1 MSGTGP
7 FRGGTSGARTGA
19 SRSPAEEHLGDRL
32 AAFVDG
38 ELRDDTRERVLA
50 HLATCDQCKAEADE
64 QRRLK
69 NAVAEAMPPALSAGL
84 LARLQG
90 LPASGPGSDDGPFF
104 GGGLFG
110 PQDDFGTPEES
121 GERDDYRPFG
131 RRDGAKA
138 YLPSSGAS
146 ALTPSHERL
155 DGFRFRIH
163 EVNRSAS
170 RGRRFAFAAAGA
182 FSLAA
187 IALGGALPLDAAVEG
202 GGAADAGAGSAV
214 TPLGGGGNGALLDG
228 RQRPGSA
235 RSAPAAR
242 ATPLSASAPL
252 LRPQGERGPVSH
264 PFVSDLAS
272 TTPEA
277 VPQAPI
283 PLTAQSVAPSPLPLL
298 GTGPA
303 R

>member
-1 MSGTGP
+1 MSGKGP
-7 FRGGTSGARTGA
+7 FRSGTSGAA
-19 SRSPAEEHLGDRL
+19 RSTAEEHLGDRL

-50 HLATCDQCKAEADE
+50 HLATCEQCKAEADE

-69 NAVAEAMPPALSAGL
+69 NAVADAMPPALSAGL

-90 LPASGPGSDDGPFF
+90 LPANGPGGGDGPYF

-110 PQDDFGTPEES
+110 PQDEFGPA
-121 GERDDYRPFG
+121 ERPGARDEYRPFG
-131 RRDGAKA
+131 HREGAER
-138 YLPSSGAS
+138 YLPPSGAS
-146 ALTPSHERL
+146 ALTPSSGRL

-163 EVNRSAS
+163 DVNRAAS

-202 GGAADAGAGSAV
+202 GGAADAGGGSAV
-214 TPLGGGGNGALLDG
+214 TPLGGGNGALLAG
-228 RQRPGSA
+228 RERPGGLLRGSA
-235 RSAPAAR
+235 AHARPLSVSAPM
-242 ATPLSASAPL
+242 L
-252 LRPQGERGPVSH
+252 LPQGGREPVS
-264 PFVSDLAS
+264 LAS

-277 VPQAPI
+277 VPQPPM
-283 PLTAQSVAPSPLPLL
+283 PLTARSVAPSPLPLL
-298 GTGPA
+298 GRGPA